1 MGCWVWFPPSQV
13 LFQICNLEESLPL
26 RGKMRDVMQEKMT
39 YDEFIYGNG
48 QNPEEIFQIGTKR
61 VNYLST
67 SLNGAGRSCKQMFH
81 CLLNVYR
88 PNSNHGV
95 PPHTDRGYMTLAIR
109 SRFSFGTGAPLVI
122 SGNNCKHKAMWI
134 YQPVQSATVMGGN
147 FPA

>member
-26 RGKMRDVMQEKMT
+26 RGKMRDVMQEKIT

-48 QNPEEIFQIGTKR
+48 QNPEEIFQIGTER

-67 SLNGAGRSCKQMFH
+67 SLNGAGRSCKQMFQ

-109 SRFSFGTGAPLVI
+109 SLDSVLEQVLL
-122 SGNNCKHKAMWI
+122 W
-134 YQPVQSATVMGGN
+134 
-147 FPA
+147 